1 MAYYFKNYEIETNHP
16 EYDSCPLDYYGN
28 ARFVALA
35 LLAAGFTAKIIRREH
50 YADGSL
56 QKSSMG
62 AISEKAIKAFKIQ
75 ASKERSHLFDLLN
88 IPGFY
93 EKHFAKKEQ

>member
-16 EYDSCPLDYYGN
+16 EYDPRPIDYYGN

-35 LLAAGFTAKIIRREH
+35 LLAAGFTANIIRREH

-62 AISEKAIKAFKIQ
+62 AISEKAVKAFKIQ

-93 EKHFAKKEQ
+93 EKHFAMTEQ

>member
-16 EYDSCPLDYYGN
+16 EYDPRPIDYYGN
-28 ARFVALA
+28 ARFAALA

-50 YADGSL
+50 HADGSL
-56 QKSSMG
+56 VKSSMG
-62 AISEKAIKAFKIQ
+62 AISQKAIKAFKIQ
-75 ASKERSHLFDLLN
+75 ASKEKSPQFDLLN

-93 EKHFAKKEQ
+93 EKHFAMK

>member
-16 EYDSCPLDYYGN
+16 EYDPCPIDYYGN

-50 YADGSL
+50 YADGSVE
-56 QKSSMG
+56 KSSMA
-62 AISEKAIKAFKIQ
+62 AISQKAIKEFKLQ
-75 ASKERSHLFDLLN
+75 ASKEKSYQFYLLN

-93 EKHFAKKEQ
+93 EKHFGKKEL